1 MGPRHRGARAA
12 GKSHVPYGRPGVH
25 SSRRKRAAHRIA
37 SQLADERFP
46 SPNRTRASRN
56 LRSHSPR
63 TALPSAEIAGA
74 LSDSSRERRYFRR
87 TPPRGRWQVRAAN
100 QTRGARPAGARER
113 GTRSDG
119 DRSLDLTQLLAGT
132 PTTIR
137 LPSHTNP
144 VRRYHVAL
152 TLQETTSEA
161 DRYYASDGGIL
172 ELHSR
177 TRLPRDGSSPFVRA
191 E

>member
-1 MGPRHRGARAA
+1 MSAGTSVVRPPGAGGRSVPRTKPGAPARLEPAREA
-12 GKSHVPYGRPGVH
+12 QDPMATDH
-25 SSRRKRAAHRIA
+25 STSL
-37 SQLADERFP
+37 SCSLARL
-46 SPNRTRASRN
+46 
-56 LRSHSPR
+56 LRSAYRP
-63 TALPSAEIAGA
+63 
-74 LSDSSRERRYFRR
+74 
-87 TPPRGRWQVRAAN
+87 
-100 QTRGARPAGARER
+100 TR
-113 GTRSDG
+113 TRSD
-119 DRSLDLTQLLAGT
+119 AM
-132 PTTIR
+132 
-137 LPSHTNP
+137 NP